1 MEQLLTVKEAAEITR
16 LKTKTLYAYAE
27 RRTIPSLVVHFAYC
41 SGMHPNIK
49 LGSRLFFTEKQLER
63 WILDSTVASI
73 DEQLSSKR
81 IKLLNRKEG
90 SNR

>member
-27 RRTIPSLVVHFAYC
+27 RRTIPH
-41 SGMHPNIK
+41 IK
-49 LGSRLFFTEKQLER
+49 LGSRLFFTEKQLEK

-73 DEQLSSKR
+73 DEQLSPKG
-81 IKLLNRKEG
+81 INLLNRKEG

>member
-16 LKTKTLYAYAE
+16 LNPKTLYAYAE
-27 RRTIPSLVVHFAYC
+27 RRIIPH
-41 SGMHPNIK
+41 IK
-49 LGSRLFFTEKQLER
+49 LGSRLFFTEKQLEK

-73 DEQLSSKR
+73 DEQLSSKG